1 MTINNTPKNDIT
13 ITKLESEIQI
23 LSINTKWCLAIYLL
37 ILVLVLKN
45 TFIN

>member
-1 MTINNTPKNDIT
+1 MTIRDIHKT
-13 ITKLESEIQI
+13 DIEKLKSKIQI

-45 TFIN
+45 TFIH